1 MCIGIMALELKEK
14 QESQQ
19 GEEEELDFGA
29 TFDTEDAKDE
39 DFDLNL
45 DSARFQGKKG
55 QAGTRT
61 RSNG

>member
-1 MCIGIMALELKEK
+1 MCIDTMTLELKEK
-14 QESQQ
+14 EESKQ
-19 GEEEELDFGA
+19 EEEELDFGA

-45 DSARFQGKKG
+45 DSARFQGSKG

-61 RSNG
+61 RSGN